1 MNCRNVEELLPL
13 YVGGDLD
20 EKRNQLM
27 KEHVHACIECS
38 RSAREYGETNQLL
51 QAFEPPQFE
60 EATFA
65 AIRSQVLREI
75 ETGSVRKS
83 SSSQLFQLLVRPF
96 QPRIM
101 WAVSTAVVLAI
112 CLVAYYF
119 IANRSNIQQSEP
131 QRAGNLGDVD
141 QKARDEQASAGRQND
156 NSERSSA
163 PTGSAGVPPA
173 TATPQQKSRLRHTAW
188 HSRRAGETPAVPVG
202 TVPSFPKLDGA
213 APNTLAATDKAL
225 RLEIQTTDQNIR
237 IIWFSQPSNNE
248 GSPKESSK
256 GT

>member
-20 EKRNQLM
+20 ETRTQLM

-75 ETGSVRKS
+75 ETGIVRKS

-101 WAVSTAVVLAI
+101 WAVSTAVVLAV
-112 CLVAYYF
+112 CLFAYYF
-119 IANRSNIQQSEP
+119 IANRNIQQSEP
-131 QRAGNLGDVD
+131 QRAGNLGAVD
-141 QKARDEQASAGRQND
+141 QKAQDEQASAGRQND

-163 PTGSAGVPPA
+163 PTGSAGDPVA
-173 TATPQQKSRLRHTAW
+173 TATPQQKSRLRHTVW

-202 TVPSFPKLDGA
+202 MVPSFPKLAGA
-213 APNTLAATDKAL
+213 APTTLAATDKAL
-225 RLEIQTTDQNIR
+225 RLEIQTSDQNIR
-237 IIWFSQPSNNE
+237 IIWFSNPSNNE
-248 GSPKESSK
+248 GSPKEFSK